1 MGGVLIGSMIA
12 QHKLFGDIKET
23 DYERRENKNII
34 LAGILSV
41 LIGVLAAIIVFLFYT
56 YR

>member
-1 MGGVLIGSMIA
+1 MNEE
-12 QHKLFGDIKET
+12 KT
-23 DYERRENKNII
+23 KNII